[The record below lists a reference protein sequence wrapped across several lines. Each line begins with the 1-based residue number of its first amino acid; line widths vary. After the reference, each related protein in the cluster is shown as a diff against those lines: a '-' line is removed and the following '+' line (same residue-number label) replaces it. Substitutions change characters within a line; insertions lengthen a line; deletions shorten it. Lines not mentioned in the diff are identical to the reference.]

1 MLEFYI
7 LTIQMHLLSEVRN
20 IIFSRDNERFDE
32 LTIQREINSRQVLVE
47 KV

>member
-1 MLEFYI
+1 M
-7 LTIQMHLLSEVRN
+7 QLLSEVRN